1 MDKALLQKA
10 MAQID
15 VNLRL
20 KTSDRRVH
28 VVGIWTLLEKTMPE
42 FTRVWPL
49 GGKERLN

>member
-20 KTSDRRVH
+20 KASDKRVR
-28 VVGIWTLLEKTMPE
+28 VVGIRTLLDKTMPE
-42 FTRVWPL
+42 FTGVWPL